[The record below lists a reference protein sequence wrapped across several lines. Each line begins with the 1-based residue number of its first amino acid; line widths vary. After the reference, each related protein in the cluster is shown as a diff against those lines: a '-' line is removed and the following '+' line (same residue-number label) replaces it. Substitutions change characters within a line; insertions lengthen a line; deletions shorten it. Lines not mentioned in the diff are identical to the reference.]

1 MELERVTINV
11 DMNLEEIKNIVET
24 DYLKLLSQYLKT
36 GKIKLSEAKE
46 VTKEFLALLPFA
58 DIEDMQTKLKSFTEK
73 HPEFNQ
79 VYITFLNKE
88 DLEKTADLVG
98 KMKVLI
104 RENKIDE
111 ALNLIK

>member
-1 MELERVTINV
+1 M
-11 DMNLEEIKNIVET
+11 DLEEIKNIVET

-58 DIEDMQTKLKSFTEK
+58 DKLDLQMKIKTFTEK

-79 VYITFLNKE
+79 VYITFLKKE
-88 DLEKTADLVG
+88 DLEKTAELIE
-98 KMKVLI
+98 KMRVLI
-104 RENKIDE
+104 KENKIDE

>member
-1 MELERVTINV
+1 MQ
-11 DMNLEEIKNIVET
+11 LEEIKNIVET
-24 DYLKLLSQYLKT
+24 DYLKLLSQYLKA
-36 GKIKLSEAKE
+36 GKIKLPEAKE

-58 DIEDMQTKLKSFTEK
+58 DIEDLESKLKSFAER

-79 VYITFLNKE
+79 IYITFLKKE

-111 ALNLIK
+111 ALNLVK